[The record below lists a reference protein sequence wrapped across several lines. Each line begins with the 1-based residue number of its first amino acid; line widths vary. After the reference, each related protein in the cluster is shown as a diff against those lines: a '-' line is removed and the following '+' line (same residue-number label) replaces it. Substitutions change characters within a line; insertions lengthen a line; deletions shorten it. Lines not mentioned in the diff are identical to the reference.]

1 MTTLSI
7 NLPDQL
13 AKASQIVAGS
23 MGISRSEFIRL
34 AVAHE
39 LKAYQARI
47 EEKAV
52 VDSMLAMK
60 LSKAYQKEIEQLMG
74 DVGSDLP
81 DDKDAWW
88 KKK

>member
-7 NLPDQL
+7 TLPDQL
-13 AKASQIVAGS
+13 AKASQVVAGS

-47 EEKAV
+47 EEKAM

-60 LSKAYQKEIEQLMG
+60 SSKNYQSELETLMNDFG
-74 DVGSDLP
+74 ADLP
-81 DDKDAWW
+81 EDKDEWW

>member
-39 LKAYQARI
+39 LKAYQARL

-60 LSKAYQKEIEQLMG
+60 SSKAYQREMEQLIH
-74 DVGSDLP
+74 DAGSDLP
-81 DDKDAWW
+81 EDKDAWW

>member
-13 AKASQIVAGS
+13 AKASQSVAGA

-39 LKAYQARI
+39 LKAYQARL
-47 EEKAV
+47 EEQAMI
-52 VDSMLAMK
+52 DSMLAMK
-60 LSKAYQKEIEQLMG
+60 SSKSYQRELDTRMN
-74 DVGSDLP
+74 DFSSDLP
-81 DDKDAWW
+81 EDKDEWW